1 MRGCPC
7 GRGAARGP
15 RVPGAGGAGSAGR
28 SWGPGAPPARPGAAH
43 SRSAFLDP
51 GSLEAEHTHPTVP
64 AETHCEQDL
73 PTPAPPTAPP
83 RPSPTPAPAS
93 PRVFR
98 YSLNGTNGTCL
109 LVSMGLQLN
118 VTYRTVDN
126 KMVTRQ
132 FNVNPDNTTFG
143 GNCSATLATLE
154 LHDSNLLLLVLQFSM
169 NESSSRVFLQGV
181 QLNLTLPDARGETLH
196 PHPTPHT
203 LQVAGTLTPLPSQTA
218 ASRPPTAR

>member
-126 KMVTRQ
+126 KEGWPEPCSLHWVPGQ
-132 FNVNPDNTTFG
+132 VVG
-143 GNCSATLATLE
+143 GVSW
-154 LHDSNLLLLVLQFSM
+154 
-169 NESSSRVFLQGV
+169 G
-181 QLNLTLPDARGETLH
+181 ARLD
-196 PHPTPHT
+196 PHPP
-203 LQVAGTLTPLPSQTA
+203 GPLS
-218 ASRPPTAR
+218 